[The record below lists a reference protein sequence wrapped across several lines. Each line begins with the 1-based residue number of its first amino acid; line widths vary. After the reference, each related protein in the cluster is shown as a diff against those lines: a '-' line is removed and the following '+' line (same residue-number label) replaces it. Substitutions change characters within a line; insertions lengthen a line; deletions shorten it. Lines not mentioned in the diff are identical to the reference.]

1 MTLADLAN
9 IGELVAGVGV
19 VVSLLWWERADRF
32 GFDPRFIDHMNE
44 RLK

>member
-1 MTLADLAN
+1 MTLQGLGNMGGFIGAIAVLAT
-9 IGELVAGVGV
+9 L
-19 VVSLLWWERADRF
+19 ERVDRF